1 LVEIVLELGAGI
13 PAFSSNLND
22 GAFIGTAFIER
33 FVCFVFGLEKVVTI
47 LNLFLEERIDL
58 LSAINFNPLKVL
70 VDITDVF
77 ALDQSVNH
85 ICHIVGEDFV
95 CCEQHFSDR
104 MLIIFILTQT
114 VFDKFDEL
122 RTAFWYF
129 T

>member
-1 LVEIVLELGAGI
+1 MVEIVLELCSGI
-13 PAFSSNLND
+13 STFSSNLND

-33 FVCFVFGLEKVVTI
+33 FVCFVFCLEKVVTI

-58 LSAINFNPLKVL
+58 LSAINFNLLKVL
-70 VDITDVF
+70 EDITDVF
-77 ALDQSVNH
+77 TLDQSVDH
-85 ICHIVGEDFV
+85 ISHIVGEDFV
-95 CCEQHFSDR
+95 CCKEHFSDR
-104 MLIIFILTQT
+104 MLVIFILTET

>member
-1 LVEIVLELGAGI
+1 MVKIIPELGACI
-13 PAFSSNLND
+13 SAFCSNLND
-22 GAFIGTAFIER
+22 RAFIGTALIER

-47 LNLFLEERIDL
+47 LNIFLEEGSNL
-58 LSAINFNPLKVL
+58 LSAIDFNLLKVL
-70 VDITDVF
+70 EDITDVF

-95 CCEQHFSDR
+95 CCKEHFSDR
-104 MLIIFILTQT
+104 MLVIFILTET

>member
-1 LVEIVLELGAGI
+1 MVEIVLELGAGI
-13 PAFSSNLND
+13 SAFSSNLD
-22 GAFIGTAFIER
+22 DCAFIGTALIER

-47 LNLFLEERIDL
+47 LNIFLEEGSNL
-58 LSAINFNPLKVL
+58 LSAIDFNLLKVL
-70 VDITDVF
+70 EDITDVF

-85 ICHIVGEDFV
+85 IGHIVGEDFV
-95 CCEQHFSDR
+95 CCKEHFSDR
-104 MLIIFILTQT
+104 MLVIFILTET